1 MGKAFESSRSDALT
15 DDTAGSS
22 AASASVS
29 PAEDSHQLAAA
40 ARLTACGIRAT
51 EQRLRIAV
59 LLLSAPQHLSA
70 EQITE
75 SLRSRGAEVSK
86 ATVYNTL
93 NLFAAR
99 GLIRQLSIDGDCAW
113 FDSNVA
119 PHYHFHDEQTG
130 TLTDLAPQD
139 VQFSRLPAPPSGME
153 VAGIDVVIRLR
164 RRDA

>member
-1 MGKAFESSRSDALT
+1 MGKVSELSRASTVVSAAAD
-15 DDTAGSS
+15 SS
-22 AASASVS
+22 AASHGT
-29 PAEDSHQLAAA
+29 PEDSHKLAAA
-40 ARLTACGIRAT
+40 ERLTACGIRPT

-75 SLRSRGAEVSK
+75 SLRSRGAQVSK

-119 PHYHFHDEQTG
+119 PHYHFHDEQAG

-139 VQFSRLPAPPSGME
+139 VQFSRLPTPPSGME

-164 RRDA
+164 RRSA

>member
-1 MGKAFESSRSDALT
+1 MAPMTHEAVLADPPS
-15 DDTAGSS
+15 SS
-22 AASASVS
+22 AA
-29 PAEDSHQLAAA
+29 QRLA
-40 ARLTACGIRAT
+40 ACGIRVT
-51 EQRLRIAV
+51 PQRLQLAS

-70 EQITE
+70 EQIAE
-75 SLRSRGAEVSK
+75 ALRQGGTRVSK

-99 GLIRQLSIDGDCAW
+99 GLIRQVNLDGNCAW

-119 PHYHFHDEQTG
+119 PHYHFHDQQTG
-130 TLTDLAPQD
+130 ALLDVEPRD

-164 RRDA
+164 RRSD

>member
-1 MGKAFESSRSDALT
+1 MTPQRL
-15 DDTAGSS
+15 
-22 AASASVS
+22 
-29 PAEDSHQLAAA
+29 QLAS
-40 ARLTACGIRAT
+40 
-51 EQRLRIAV
+51 

-70 EQITE
+70 EQIAE
-75 SLRSRGAEVSK
+75 ALRQGGTRVSK

-99 GLIRQLSIDGDCAW
+99 GLIRQVNLDGNCAW

-119 PHYHFHDEQTG
+119 PHYHFHDQQTG
-130 TLTDLAPQD
+130 ALLDVEPRD

-164 RRDA
+164 RRSD